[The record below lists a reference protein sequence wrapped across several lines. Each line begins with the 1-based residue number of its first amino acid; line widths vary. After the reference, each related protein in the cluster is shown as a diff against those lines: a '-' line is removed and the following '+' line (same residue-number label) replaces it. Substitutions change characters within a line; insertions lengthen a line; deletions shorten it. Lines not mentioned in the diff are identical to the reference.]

1 MYRSLCGNS
10 SLWRVIQTKVVSNGY
25 KIELYEKGM
34 ILLTFVN
41 FNKNF
46 IKFYKYLVTGR
57 IRIKKLKSGV
67 NILGIPKPKAKR
79 KDSP

>member
-1 MYRSLCGNS
+1 NMYRSLCGNS

-41 FNKNF
+41 FDKKF
-46 IKFYKYLVTGR
+46 IKFYKYLVTGDEKWR
-57 IRIKKLKSGV
+57 AEEIVLKS
-67 NILGIPKPKAKR
+67 
-79 KDSP
+79 